1 MDDSAK
7 IGLIAIGRNEG
18 ERLQFCLRSVPRGV
32 PIVYVDSASTDG
44 SVDFARSTG
53 AHVVQLD
60 LTMPFTAARARNA
73 GLEAILRNNPEI
85 EFIQFVD
92 GDCELEP
99 EWLTVGA
106 SFLRSRSNVG
116 AVCGRRRERFPK
128 SSIYNEMCDAEWD
141 TAIGEADAC
150 GGDAMFRANALAQV
164 DGYDPAVIA
173 GEEPELCFRLRGCG
187 WQVWRIDSP
196 MTIHDADMHRA
207 RQWWMRAVR
216 SGFGYAQV
224 WQKTR
229 GTGVP
234 ALYGRQVI
242 SALGWT
248 VGVALIGALLSIAFG
263 PLGAAGAPLL
273 WMIQFA
279 RLSARG
285 GTIWGLHI
293 LIGKFAETIG
303 ILRFAAVRLIGKK
316 QGAIFYK

>member
-1 MDDSAK
+1 MDDGAK

-18 ERLQFCLRSVPRGV
+18 ERLQSCLHSVPRGV

-73 GLEAILRNNPEI
+73 GLETILRNNPEV

-99 EWLTVGA
+99 GWLTIAEG
-106 SFLRSRSNVG
+106 FLRSRPTAG
-116 AVCGRRRERFPK
+116 AVCGRRRERFPEG
-128 SSIYNEMCDAEWD
+128 SIYNAMCDAEWD

-150 GGDAMFRANALAQV
+150 GGDAMFRAKALVQV
-164 DGYDPAVIA
+164 NGYDPAIIA
-173 GEEPELCFRLRGCG
+173 GEEPELCFRLRGSG
-187 WQVWRIDSP
+187 WKVWRIDSP

-229 GTGVP
+229 GTVEP

-242 SALGWT
+242 SAIGWT
-248 VGVALIGALLSIAFG
+248 VGVALIGILLSIAFG
-263 PLGAAGAPLL
+263 PLGAASAPLL

-279 RLSARG
+279 RLSLRG
-285 GTIWGLHI
+285 GAIWGWHI

-303 ILRFAAVRLIGKK
+303 ILRFAAARLISKK

>member
-1 MDDSAK
+1 MDDGAK

-18 ERLQFCLRSVPRGV
+18 ERLQCCLRSVPRGV

-99 EWLTVGA
+99 EWLTVAA

-150 GGDAMFRANALAQV
+150 GGDAMFRADALAQV

-273 WMIQFA
+273 WMTQFA
-279 RLSARG
+279 RLSSRG
-285 GTIWGLHI
+285 GTIWGWHI